1 MLISTKMAMHLSL
14 IPIFVQFDVPNR
26 CPVKKAQAKKQWGA
40 ILKAA
45 REGTEHFLGL
55 SQVKK

>member
-1 MLISTKMAMHLSL
+1 MAMHLSL

-26 CPVKKAQAKKQWGA
+26 CPVKKAQTKKQWGA